1 MLEKIEEE
9 LRSQLYSDLI
19 ELSFALAEEKAAIVE
34 RVCIASS
41 ALNDLIVNGRRPET
55 VRRKELRSGPFCW
68 S

>member
-55 VRRKELRSGPFCW
+55 VWRKELRSGPYCW